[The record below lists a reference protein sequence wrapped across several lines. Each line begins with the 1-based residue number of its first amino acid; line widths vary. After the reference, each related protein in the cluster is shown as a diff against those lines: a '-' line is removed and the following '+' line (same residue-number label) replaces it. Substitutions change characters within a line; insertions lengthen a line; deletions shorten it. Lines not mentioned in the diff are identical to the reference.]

1 MNMGID
7 TKYKFG
13 YMNMNIGTKIK
24 DKILRIFKDNAT
36 GHSPSVYMTRMD
48 FAELENLPGAAF
60 VQVHFYKLTSTN
72 THTKYK
78 HALKA
83 SQLTK

>member
-1 MNMGID
+1 M
-7 TKYKFG
+7 
-13 YMNMNIGTKIK
+13 
-24 DKILRIFKDNAT
+24 FKDEAA

-60 VQVHFYKLTSTN
+60 VQVHFYKLTSTI
-72 THTKYK
+72 THTNYK

>member
-1 MNMGID
+1 
-7 TKYKFG
+7 
-13 YMNMNIGTKIK
+13 MNIGTKIK
-24 DKILRIFKDNAT
+24 DKILRIFKDKAT

>member
-1 MNMGID
+1 MNMSID
-7 TKYKFG
+7 TKYISG
-13 YMNMNIGTKIK
+13 YTNMNIGTKIK
-24 DKILRIFKDNAT
+24 GKTLRMFKDEAA
-36 GHSPSVYMTRMD
+36 GHSPSVYMTRTD
-48 FAELENLPGAAF
+48 FAELKNLPGTAF

>member
-1 MNMGID
+1 MNMSID
-7 TKYKFG
+7 TKYISG
-13 YMNMNIGTKIK
+13 YTNMNIGTKIK
-24 DKILRIFKDNAT
+24 GKTLRMFKDEAA
-36 GHSPSVYMTRMD
+36 GHSPSVYMTRTD
-48 FAELENLPGAAF
+48 FAELKNLPGTAF
-60 VQVHFYKLTSTN
+60 VQVHFYKLTSKN

>member
-1 MNMGID
+1 
-7 TKYKFG
+7 
-13 YMNMNIGTKIK
+13 MNIGTKIK
-24 DKILRIFKDNAT
+24 GKTLRMFKDEAT

-48 FAELENLPGAAF
+48 FAELENLSGAAF
-60 VQVHFYKLTSTN
+60 MQVHLYKLTSKN